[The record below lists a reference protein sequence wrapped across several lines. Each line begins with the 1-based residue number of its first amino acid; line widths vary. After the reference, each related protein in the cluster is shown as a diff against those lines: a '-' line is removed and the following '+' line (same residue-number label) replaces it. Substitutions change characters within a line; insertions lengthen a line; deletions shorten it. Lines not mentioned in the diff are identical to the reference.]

1 LQVARARGVPSTA
14 VLWPSSAEDLTGTDG
29 VPVYVDYSVF
39 EHPEHAG
46 LLAAFTARADA
57 TEARR
62 LDAVRLARRRG
73 KELN

>member
-1 LQVARARGVPSTA
+1 MQVARARGVPSTA

-39 EHPEHAG
+39 EHPAAAA
-46 LLAAFTARADA
+46 LLAAFTARANV
-57 TEARR
+57 TGARR
-62 LDAVRLARRRG
+62 ADAARLARQRG